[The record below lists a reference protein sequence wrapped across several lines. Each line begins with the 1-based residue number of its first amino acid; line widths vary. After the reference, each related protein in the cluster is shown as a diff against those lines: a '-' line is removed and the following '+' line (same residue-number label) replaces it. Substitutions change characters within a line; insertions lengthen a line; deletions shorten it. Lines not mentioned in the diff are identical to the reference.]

1 MLGAVEVCARWGGH
15 PTKLSMAHKC
25 SLLAAVA
32 VAIKGDMPGCCLHAR
47 GWVHAVLLLPFRAW
61 GRRQQLLRL
70 ACSCPCSGIPW
81 LSVGD
86 GCACCLQQP
95 AGARGP
101 GEGRHMWFRFV
112 PESVFVL
119 STSSHRDRARG
130 SGFLASPAF
139 SELSYTCTWMVA
151 DMDGWWHCASLCKCS
166 LWPTDRLW
174 WQATQRVQP
183 MSSVASGRMWCCV
196 VEVVLPHAGPRLILY
211 M

>member
-1 MLGAVEVCARWGGH
+1 
-15 PTKLSMAHKC
+15 
-25 SLLAAVA
+25 
-32 VAIKGDMPGCCLHAR
+32 MPGCCLHAR
-47 GWVHAVLLLPFRAW
+47 GWAHAVLLLPLRAR
-61 GRRQQLLRL
+61 GQRQQLLRL

-81 LSVGD
+81 LCCVGD

-101 GEGRHMWFRFV
+101 GQGRQSYGICA
-112 PESVFVL
+112 SVVSLKVCLCFPKAASGIGRRALVL
-119 STSSHRDRARG
+119 WPAC
-130 SGFLASPAF
+130 PAF

-151 DMDGWWHCASLCKCS
+151 DMDGLWHCASLCKCR

-174 WQATQRVQP
+174 WQATERVQP

-196 VEVVLPHAGPRLILY
+196 VEVVLPRAGPRLILY